1 MDVVKIRNRREKG
14 KMRAGNET
22 GNDVSEYKRLIEL
35 FKKNGSNA
43 CYQQNHSEV
52 GNDWW

>member
-1 MDVVKIRNRREKG
+1 
-14 KMRAGNET
+14 
-22 GNDVSEYKRLIEL
+22 LIEL